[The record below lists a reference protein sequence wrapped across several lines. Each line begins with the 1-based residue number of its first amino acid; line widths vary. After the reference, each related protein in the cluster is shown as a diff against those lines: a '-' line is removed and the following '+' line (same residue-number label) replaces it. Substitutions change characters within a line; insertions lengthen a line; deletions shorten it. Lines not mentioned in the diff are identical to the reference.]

1 MNNRLIKEE
10 VLKALKDYPL
20 YTQDGK
26 QKDAVCVCLFTIGN
40 VRWYILEGQ
49 PEGNDFTLY
58 GIVVGLC
65 ETEYGYISANEL
77 QEIKVNADCYGLG
90 CLMVEQD
97 KSFQPCKLKD
107 IKDDELQT
115 FLSSLY
121 DRRV

>member
-1 MNNRLIKEE
+1 MNNRLITEE

-26 QKDAVCVCLFTIGN
+26 QKDAVCVCVFKIGN

-49 PEGNDFTLY
+49 PEGNDFTFY
-58 GIVVGLC
+58 GIVAGLC

-90 CLMVEQD
+90 FLTVEQD
-97 KSFQPCKLKD
+97 KSFQPCKLED
-107 IKDDELQT
+107 IKDDELQN
-115 FLSSLY
+115 FLSVLY
-121 DRRV
+121 DKE

>member
-1 MNNRLIKEE
+1 MNNRLITEE

-40 VRWYILEGQ
+40 VRLYILEGQ

-58 GIVVGLC
+58 GIVAGLF

-77 QEIKVNADCYGLG
+77 QEIKVNADCYELG
-90 CLMVEQD
+90 ILVVEQD
-97 KSFQPCKLKD
+97 KSFKSCKLKE
-107 IKDDELQT
+107 IKDDELQN

-121 DRRV
+121 DCK

>member
-1 MNNRLIKEE
+1 MNNRLVTEE
-10 VLKALKDYPL
+10 VQKALTDYPL

-26 QKDAVCVCLFTIGN
+26 QKNAVCVCLFRIGN

-49 PEGNDFTLY
+49 EEGNDFTFY
-58 GIVVGLC
+58 GIVAGLC

-90 CLMVEQD
+90 ILTVEQD
-97 KSFQPCKLKD
+97 KSFKSCKLEE
-107 IKDDELQT
+107 IKDDELQN

-121 DRRV
+121 DRK